1 MIFGPT
7 PLDEAEGAVL
17 AHAWR
22 NGKTVFKK
30 GRLLSATDLTLLRA
44 AGVHS
49 VIAARLEP
57 EDMPEDEAAETIA
70 RALAG
75 PALALSAAFTGRCNL
90 IAERRG
96 LLTVDRARVDA
107 LNAIHESITLATLA
121 PFEPIEP
128 RQMAATIKVIPFA
141 APRAAVARCVA
152 LAGNRP
158 LLEVAPF
165 RSRRVGLVQTTLP
178 GLKPAILDK
187 TLEAL
192 DRRLAALDCPPAEE
206 RRVPHDEASVAG
218 ALSALQHCDILLVS
232 GASAIVDRRDVV
244 PAGIAA
250 AGGALLHFGMPVD
263 PGNLILLARLK
274 FDGGGTRPVLG
285 LPGCARSPKVNG
297 FDWVLQRLVAGLAV
311 TPADIQAMGVGGLLK
326 ETGQR
331 PLPRAAAVEEA
342 EDEGPPRQPRIAAL
356 VLAAGQ
362 ARRMGRNKLV
372 AELAGK
378 ALVRHVVEA
387 ALASQAAGVTV
398 VSGHEPQRLA
408 VALSGTGVSIVHNP
422 DYASG
427 LSTSLRRGLPALPR
441 DIDGAVVL
449 LGDMPLVSAAVIDR
463 LIAAFN
469 PLEGRALCVPTWQ
482 GKRGNPLLFARRYF
496 AEVQAIEGDQGA
508 RQLLSEHPDAVAE
521 VAMPDDAVLTDID
534 TPEALAAAAQPR
546 PARLP

>member
-1 MIFGPT
+1 V
-7 PLDEAEGAVL
+7 A
-17 AHAWR
+17 
-22 NGKTVFKK
+22 
-30 GRLLSATDLTLLRA
+30 LLRA
-44 AGVHS
+44 AGVES

-57 EDMPEDEAAETIA
+57 EDMAEDEAAECVA
-70 RALAG
+70 QALAG
-75 PALALSAAFTGRCNL
+75 PGLALSAAFTGRCNL

-107 LNAIHESITLATLA
+107 LNAIHESITLATLE
-121 PFEPIEP
+121 PFEPVEP
-128 RQMAATIKVIPFA
+128 RQMAATLKVIPFA
-141 APRAAVARCVA
+141 APREAVARCVA

-165 RSRRVGLVQTTLP
+165 QPRRVGLVQTTLP

-192 DRRLAALDCPPAEE
+192 DRRLAALDCTPAEE
-206 RRVPHDEASVAG
+206 RRVPHDEAAVAG
-218 ALSALQHCDILLVS
+218 ALRALDHCDILLVS
-232 GASAIVDRRDVV
+232 GASAIVDRRDAV
-244 PAGIAA
+244 PAGVVA
-250 AGGALLHFGMPVD
+250 AGGELLHFGMPVD
-263 PGNLILLARLK
+263 PGNLILLARWG
-274 FDGGGTRPVLG
+274 DRPVLG

-311 TPADIQAMGVGGLLK
+311 APRDIQAMGVGGLLK
-326 ETGQR
+326 ETGLR
-331 PLPRAAAVEEA
+331 PLPRAEAVEE
-342 EDEGPPRQPRIAAL
+342 EDAKEDGGPLRQPRIAAL

-362 ARRMGRNKLV
+362 ARRMGANKLV
-372 AELAGK
+372 AELGGK
-378 ALVRHVVEA
+378 PLVRHVVEA

-398 VSGHEPQRLA
+398 IGGHEPERLA
-408 VALSGTGVSIVHNP
+408 AALAGSGVSLLHNP

-427 LSTSLRRGLPALPR
+427 LSTSLRRGLAALPR
-441 DIDGAVVL
+441 DVDGALVL
-449 LGDMPLVSAAVIDR
+449 LGDMPRVSAAVIDR

-521 VAMPDDAVLTDID
+521 VAMPDDAVLTDVD
-534 TPEALAAAAQPR
+534 TPEALAAMQRLQPKV
-546 PARLP
+546 